1 MPDATERKVLIIC
14 VFVAGCIT
22 LGPMDWISA
31 GLLIVSSAA
40 LALWN
45 IVITGREQAL
55 LEALSAWSPAATE
68 GAPAALPASS

>member
-31 GLLIVSSAA
+31 GLLIVTSGVLS
-40 LALWN
+40 LWN
-45 IVITGREQAL
+45 LSITGREDAL
-55 LEALSAWSPAATE
+55 LKALSAGEDKAPSAAS
-68 GAPAALPASS
+68 ASR

>member
-40 LALWN
+40 LALGN
-45 IVITGREQAL
+45 IVITNREEELLKAL
-55 LEALSAWSPAATE
+55 TAFAPVPSE
-68 GAPAALPASS
+68 GAPQG